1 MMPDAH
7 NPSSPILPRP
17 AFRLAYA
24 NKSLSHDFS
33 IIPAV
38 AARCQNGLPPLPP
51 CPAMPLFPIFA
62 DLRNRTVLVVGGG
75 DVAER
80 KTQALLEAGA
90 AVRLGAP
97 TLTPAL
103 RDLAD
108 SGRLHHVNGCF
119 EPEWLEDCW
128 LVIAATDDAALNAA
142 VATAGEAR
150 RIFTNV
156 VDDPQRCS
164 FQVPSVVHRSPIQ
177 IAISSAGTAPVL
189 ARRIRERLESLLDHS
204 LGSLAQLAARQRHRI
219 RARFP
224 DLRRRRQFYDWLLD
238 GPVAAL
244 LRQARPDD
252 AEQTLSAALEQDSAP
267 LPGSVTLVGAGPGD
281 PGLLTLKALR
291 ALNEA
296 DVILYDR
303 LVSADI
309 LALARRDATRIS
321 VGKRLGGNH
330 DATQD
335 TIHALMREH
344 ARAGRKVVRLKGGD
358 AFIFGR
364 GGEEISAL
372 RADGIPYDIVPGITA
387 ALACAAYSGIPLT
400 HRDHAQSVRLI
411 TAHCAKSDDTLDW
424 QALAAERQTLAFYMG
439 VGQLEALSA
448 RLLAHGRSADTPC
461 ALIENGSLPKQRV
474 LPTTLARMAQ
484 DASWHDI
491 HAPALLLI
499 GEVAA
504 LAREHAWFGELLS
517 PAPTPQA
524 ADRPVVCTT

>member
-1 MMPDAH
+1 MPKW
-7 NPSSPILPRP
+7 P
-17 AFRLAYA
+17 AYFAFLA
-24 NKSLSHDFS
+24 
-33 IIPAV
+33 
-38 AARCQNGLPPLPP
+38 
-51 CPAMPLFPIFA
+51 AMPLFPIFA
-62 DLRNRTVLVVGGG
+62 DLRERAVLVVGGG

-80 KTQALLEAGA
+80 KTLALLEAGA
-90 AVRLGAP
+90 AVTVGAP
-97 TLTPAL
+97 ALTPVL
-103 RDLAD
+103 RELAS
-108 SGRLHHVNGCF
+108 SGKLRHLDGHF
-119 EPEWLEDCW
+119 EPDWLADCW
-128 LVIAATDDAALNAA
+128 LIIAATDDAALNAA
-142 VATAGEAR
+142 VAAAGEAR

-164 FQVPSVVHRSPIQ
+164 FQVPSVVNRAPIQ

-204 LGSLAQLAARQRHRI
+204 LGHLAALAASQRQRI
-219 RARFP
+219 RASFP
-224 DLRRRRQFYDWLLD
+224 DLRRRRHFYDWLLD

-244 LRQARPDD
+244 LRQARPAE
-252 AEQTLSAALEQDSAP
+252 AEQALQDALAQAHP
-267 LPGSVTLVGAGPGD
+267 ALPGSVTLVGAGPGD

-303 LVSADI
+303 LVSDDI
-309 LALARRDATRIS
+309 LSLARRDATRIS

-335 TIHALMREH
+335 NIHALMREH

-372 RADGIPYDIVPGITA
+372 RADGIPYEIVPGITA

-411 TAHCAKSDDTLDW
+411 TAHCAQSEDTLDW

-439 VGQLEALSA
+439 VGQLETLGAQLI
-448 RLLAHGRSADTPC
+448 AHGRSAATPC
-461 ALIENGSLPKQRV
+461 ALIENGSLPNQRV
-474 LPTTLARMAQ
+474 LPTTLANMAH
-484 DASWHDI
+484 DAGLHGI

-499 GEVAA
+499 GEVTAM
-504 LAREHAWFGELLS
+504 AREHAWFGELLS
-517 PAPTPQA
+517 QPSPASPPATHQA
-524 ADRPVVCTT
+524 TSYTAPPAASLPACAI